1 MGTGENPPL
10 NGEYELYSGCSN
22 DVLRTTGEWG
32 SAIDEEGGRRSIKNG
47 WSYNQSG
54 IKKKWKLEKKEKVA
68 DRNLKQKREISKNK

>member
-47 WSYNQSG
+47 WSYNHQEEMEAR
-54 IKKKWKLEKKEKVA
+54 KKGESS
-68 DRNLKQKREISKNK
+68 R